1 MSKEKNVE
9 GGCGMDDNA
18 MIKITAIACLTAL
31 GISYFYLIR
40 QDGTVLLTL
49 SSIIGGI
56 AGYEIGK
63 RRGKS

>member
-1 MSKEKNVE
+1 MITAVK
-9 GGCGMDDNA
+9 GGGGVDDNA
-18 MIKITAIACLTAL
+18 MIKITAIVCLTAL

-56 AGYEIGK
+56 AGYALGK
-63 RRGKS
+63 SRGKA

>member
-1 MSKEKNVE
+1 MN
-9 GGCGMDDNA
+9 DDA
-18 MIKITAIACLTAL
+18 MIKITAIVCLTAL
-31 GISYFYLIR
+31 GIGYFYLIR

>member
-1 MSKEKNVE
+1 MTAVKE
-9 GGCGMDDNA
+9 GGRMDDNA
-18 MIKITAIACLTAL
+18 MIKITAIVCLTAL
-31 GISYFYLIR
+31 GISYFYFIR

-56 AGYEIGK
+56 AGYVVGR

>member
-1 MSKEKNVE
+1 VITAVKE
-9 GGCGMDDNA
+9 GCGVDDNTLV
-18 MIKITAIACLTAL
+18 KITAIVCLTAL

-56 AGYEIGK
+56 VGYEIGK
-63 RRGKS
+63 RRKGS

>member
-1 MSKEKNVE
+1 
-9 GGCGMDDNA
+9 MDDNA
-18 MIKITAIACLTAL
+18 MIKITAIVCLTAL

-56 AGYEIGK
+56 AGYVIGK
-63 RRGKS
+63 GKRKS

>member
-1 MSKEKNVE
+1 VITTAKE
-9 GGCGMDDNA
+9 GGRMDDNA
-18 MIKITAIACLTAL
+18 MIKITAIVCLTAL

-56 AGYEIGK
+56 AGYALGK
-63 RRGKS
+63 RRGKA